1 MRADMWRLRLSR
13 RNIFEKIFRR
23 THALPKK
30 EYTHI
35 ERKIGE
41 IGRTVAAHGYPAAEE
56 ATIHTVQRNALVI
69 DFEKGID
76 RAKGGSVC
84 VTVTNKTYQTGY
96 RLERQRR
103 EVLEAHSYTRARKP
117 KPFSAGLLCS
127 IIRLQ

>member
-13 RNIFEKIFRR
+13 RNIFAKIFRR

-30 EYTHI
+30 EHTHI

-41 IGRTVAAHGYPAAEE
+41 VGRTVAAHGYPAAEE

-76 RAKGGSVC
+76 RAKDSSV
-84 VTVTNKTYQTGY
+84 KD
-96 RLERQRR
+96 ERYWRPTAIPVLASQNPFQR
-103 EVLEAHSYTRARKP
+103 AC
-117 KPFSAGLLCS
+117 SAPS
-127 IIRLQ
+127 SVYKII